1 MLTVEKLIQALPN
14 ARISNVEQFYP
25 HLINAMTEFSIFP
38 SRCEAAFLA
47 QCAHESAFFS
57 AVRENLNYS
66 VNGLLRT
73 FPRYFT
79 ASQAEDYARQPQR
92 IANRVYANRMG
103 NGPESSGDGW
113 AYRGRGLIQ
122 LTGKNNYTAA
132 GRGLNKDLINDPS
145 YLETPEGAARSAAW
159 FWNENRLNIPA
170 SRGDI
175 NEVSRLINAGPN
187 GSLRN
192 VHGLEERR
200 THYNRILNAIE
211 S

>member
-1 MLTVEKLIQALPN
+1 MLTLQKLIQALPT
-14 ARISNVEQFYP
+14 ARISNIELYYS
-25 HLINAMTEFSIFP
+25 HLIAAMTEFSIFP

-47 QCAHESAFFS
+47 QCAHESGLFS

-66 VNGLLRT
+66 ADGLLRT
-73 FPRYFT
+73 FPRHFT
-79 ASQAEDYARQPQR
+79 AAQAQDYARQPER

-103 NGPESSGDGW
+103 NGAETSGDGW

-132 GRGLNKDLINDPS
+132 GRGLNRDLVTDPS

-159 FWNENRLNIPA
+159 FWYENRLNTPA
-170 SRGDI
+170 ARGDI
-175 NEVSRLINAGPN
+175 DEVSRLINAGPN

-192 VHGLEERR
+192 VHGLAERR
-200 THYNRILNAIE
+200 THYNRILSAFE